1 MIDVLKQQFKP
12 SMDSEEKI
20 NRVREFLQVL
30 CLKIIHDKGYF
41 ENMAFVG
48 GTALRIL
55 YDLRRFS
62 EDLDFSVTKKKGY
75 DFLKIISVITSEL
88 ELYGF
93 NVESKNS
100 VDKTVQSSF
109 LKFNNLLNE
118 LGLSQMKEQKLSIRM
133 EVDSN
138 PPAGWNLQTTLIN
151 KTYIFNILHFDLP
164 SLYATKL
171 HACFFRKFIKGRDF
185 YDLLWYLGRKAK
197 PNFILLNNAIK
208 QTESR
213 DLKLNEKNFK
223 SFLLG
228 KLEKVDFISVR
239 KDVGRFL
246 EDKKELELLGFGPI
260 KKSII
265 NSKQL

>member
-1 MIDVLKQQFKP
+1 MIDVLKQQLKP
-12 SMDSEEKI
+12 SMDTAEKI
-20 NRVREFLQVL
+20 NRVREFLQIL

-62 EDLDFSVTKKKGY
+62 EDLDFSVIKKEKY
-75 DFLKIISVITSEL
+75 DFLKIITTLASEL

-93 NVESKNS
+93 DVESKNNAE
-100 VDKTVQSSF
+100 KTVQSSF

-118 LGLSQMKEQKLSIRM
+118 LGLSQMKEQKLSIRI

-138 PPAGWNLQTTLIN
+138 PPEGWNTQTTLIN
-151 KTYIFNILHFDLP
+151 KTYIFNVAHFDLP

-185 YDLLWYLGRKAK
+185 YDLLWYLGRKFQ
-197 PNFILLNNAIK
+197 PNFILLNNAVK
-208 QTESR
+208 QTEGK
-213 DLKLNEKNFK
+213 DLKLDEKNFK
-223 SFLLG
+223 DFLSER
-228 KLEKVDFISVR
+228 LEKVNFVLVK
-239 KDVGRFL
+239 KDVERFL
-246 EDKKELELLGFGPI
+246 EDKKELELLDLELI
-260 KKSII
+260 RKS
-265 NSKQL
+265 LE

>member
-12 SMDSEEKI
+12 SMDVGDKI
-20 NRVREFLQVL
+20 NRVREFLQIL

-62 EDLDFSVTKKKGY
+62 EDLDFSVTTKKGY
-75 DFLKIISVITSEL
+75 DFLKIIAALTSEL
-88 ELYGF
+88 ELNGF
-93 NVESKNS
+93 DVQSKNKA
-100 VDKTVQSSF
+100 DKTVQSSF
-109 LKFNNLLNE
+109 FKFNNLLNE
-118 LGLSQMKEQKLSIRM
+118 LGLSQMKEQKLSIRI

-138 PPAGWNLQTTLIN
+138 PPEGWNTQTTLIN
-151 KTYIFNILHFDLP
+151 KTYIFNISHLDLS

-185 YDLLWYLGRKAK
+185 YDLLWYLGRKTE

-208 QTESR
+208 QTEGK
-213 DLKLNEKNFK
+213 DLKLDEKNFK
-223 SFLLG
+223 VFLLD
-228 KLEKVDFISVR
+228 KLETVDFAFVS

-246 EDKKELELLGFGPI
+246 EDKKELELLDFELI
-260 KKSII
+260 KGSII
-265 NSKQL
+265 NC

>member
-12 SMDSEEKI
+12 SMDVGERI
-20 NRVREFLQVL
+20 NRVREFLQIL

-41 ENMAFVG
+41 KDMAFVG

-62 EDLDFSVTKKKGY
+62 EDLDFSVIREEEY
-75 DFLKIISVITSEL
+75 DFLKIIRTLTSEL

-93 NVESKNS
+93 DVESKNS
-100 VDKTVQSSF
+100 VDKTVQGSF
-109 LKFNNLLNE
+109 LKFNRLLNK
-118 LGLSQMKEQKLSIRM
+118 LGLSQIKEQKLSIKV
-133 EVDSN
+133 EVGSN
-138 PPAGWNLQTTLIN
+138 PPKGWNLQTTLIN
-151 KTYIFNILHFDLP
+151 KTYIFNISHFDLP

-197 PNFILLNNAIK
+197 PNFILLNNAIE
-208 QTESR
+208 QTEGK
-213 DLKLNEKNFK
+213 DLRLGEGNFK
-223 SFLLG
+223 DFLLE
-228 KLEKVDFISVR
+228 KLENVDFTSVR

-246 EDKKELELLGFGPI
+246 EDKKELELLDFELI

-265 NSKQL
+265 KIQ